1 MAIEKICK
9 RCGKPFTTDDNKRR
23 LCDTCKEEYHKKHS
37 VNYNVEKICKCCG
50 KPFIAVTSRR
60 SVCDTCKEH
69 NREKHAK
76 EYCVKYTKEKKRGIT
91 IDKED
96 NEILDKISSTTG
108 MSKTKIIH
116 VLLENFMETIDNTI
130 KL

>member
-1 MAIEKICK
+1 MYIE
-9 RCGKPFTTDDNKRR
+9 
-23 LCDTCKEEYHKKHS
+23 LKERIDIVMVK
-37 VNYNVEKICKCCG
+37 KICKCCG
-50 KPFIAVTSRR
+50 KPFIAETNRKR
-60 SVCDTCKEH
+60 LCDTCREH

-76 EYCVKYTKEKKRGIT
+76 EYCVKYRKERKWAVT

-116 VLLENFMETIDNTI
+116 ILLENFMETY
-130 KL
+130 